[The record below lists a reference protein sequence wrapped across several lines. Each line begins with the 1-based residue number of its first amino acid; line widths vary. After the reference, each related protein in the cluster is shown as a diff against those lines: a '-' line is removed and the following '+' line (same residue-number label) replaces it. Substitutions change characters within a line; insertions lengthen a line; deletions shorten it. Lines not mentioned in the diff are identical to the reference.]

1 MPEYSQSPLV
11 KKLAIKP
18 KTRLVAVNAPEGY
31 RDWLGE
37 LPPETAL
44 SETLDGTSEGTL
56 DWIHVFATKQQ
67 EFYDKLP
74 SLKAKLAPDGI
85 LWVSFPRD
93 KQKTDMSRNSVIP
106 PAMQPFGFTP
116 VANAVINDD
125 WTGYRLKH
133 YNG

>member
-11 KKLAIKP
+11 RKLAIKP

-37 LPPETAL
+37 LPPETTF
-44 SETLDGTSEGTL
+44 SETLDGTF
-56 DWIHVFATKQQ
+56 DWIHVFATRQQ
-67 EFYDKLP
+67 DLYEQLP

-93 KQKTDMSRNSVIP
+93 RKKTDMSRNSVIP
-106 PAMQPFGFTP
+106 PAMHPYGLTP
-116 VANAVINDD
+116 VANAVINDN

-133 YNG
+133 FPS

>member
-18 KTRLVAVNAPEGY
+18 KTRLATINAPSAY

-37 LPPETAL
+37 LPPETTC
-44 SETLDGTSEGTL
+44 SETLDGTF

-67 EFYDKLP
+67 ELYDQLP
-74 SLKAKLAPDGI
+74 SLKEKLAPDGI

-93 KQKTDMSRNSVIP
+93 KQKTDMSRNSVLP
-106 PAMQPFGFTP
+106 AAMQPFGFTP

-133 YNG
+133 LPS